1 MVQAYVMVEVG
12 GGDAAGLLD
21 AVLGVDHVKEAHIVA
36 GEYDI
41 IAEVE
46 ADEVRDVMSTVA
58 TAVRSLTGVADTR
71 TYVCLD

>member
-1 MVQAYVMVEVG
+1 MVDVG
-12 GGDAAGLLD
+12 TSDTAGLLD
-21 AVLGVDHVKEAHIVA
+21 AVLAVEHVAEGHIVA

-46 ADEVRDVMSTVA
+46 AEEVSEVMSTVA
-58 TAVRSLTGVADTR
+58 TTVRNIDGVADTR